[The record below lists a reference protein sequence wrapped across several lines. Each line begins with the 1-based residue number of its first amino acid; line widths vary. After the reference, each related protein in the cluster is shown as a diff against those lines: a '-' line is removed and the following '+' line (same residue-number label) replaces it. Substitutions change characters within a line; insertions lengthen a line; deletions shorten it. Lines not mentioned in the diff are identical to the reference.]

1 MANRR
6 KTSKTNHEN
15 QQLLMMALL
24 QHQKLINTFFLKI
37 ILLSSSQKTML
48 RSFLKIILLS
58 SCQKTML
65 RSFFKHPMFHR
76 VFLISFPNVLFVL
89 QNFNIQFQNYKSF
102 LVIRIDHIW
111 LNSHFNLIRS
121 DLNSLYEQPTELSD
135 ELRIKHYLD
144 SYIALMSHLINKLK
158 IFLF

>member
-6 KTSKTNHEN
+6 KRSKTNHEN

-37 ILLSSSQKTML
+37 ILLSS
-48 RSFLKIILLS
+48 
-58 SCQKTML
+58 CQKTML

-76 VFLISFPNVLFVL
+76 VFLNSFPNVLFVL
-89 QNFNIQFQNYKSF
+89 QSFNIQFQNYKSF

-121 DLNSLYEQPTELSD
+121 ELNSLYEQPTELSD
-135 ELRIKHYLD
+135 ELRIKHDLD
-144 SYIALMSHLINKLK
+144 SYIALMLHLINKLK
-158 IFLF
+158 IFSILI